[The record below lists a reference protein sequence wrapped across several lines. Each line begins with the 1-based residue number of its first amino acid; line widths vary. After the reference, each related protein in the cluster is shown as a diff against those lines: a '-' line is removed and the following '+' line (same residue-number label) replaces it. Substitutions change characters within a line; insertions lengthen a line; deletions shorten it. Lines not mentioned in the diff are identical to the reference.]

1 MKSPLGYTLGMTVAH
16 PSKYFTSN
24 LKKILHLL
32 LKLYGMSSLR
42 DRHLC
47 VFSGLLL
54 FVRKTPLCCT
64 VTSTG
69 SMTVAH
75 PSKYCTPKKLI
86 QLELMLF
93 GAAVIA

>member
-1 MKSPLGYTLGMTVAH
+1 MTVAH
-16 PSKYFTSN
+16 PSKYFTSTP
-24 LKKILHLL
+24 KKLIQLELML
-32 LKLYGMSSLR
+32 FGAVVMGG

-47 VFSGLLL
+47 VFSGVLLL

-75 PSKYCTPKKLI
+75 PSKYFTSTPKKLI
-86 QLELMLF
+86 QLELVLL